1 MLVNRQ
7 YVSCGGRIEFVIFDL
22 FEAWHS
28 PFLPLYEHSI
38 AYVINE
44 SRTHFDAAHAA
55 GLMAVRARATAG
67 RAFALGM
74 GPLEDRARAI
84 DFVRCSYLG
93 LDNHPV
99 IVAGAI
105 EAIEA
110 HRSLHWS
117 CARTRLNFDLLAE
130 LEDSLTEMF
139 GARVLAFS
147 SVMLANLGAMPILAS
162 GQLTAGTKPVVVF
175 DRLAHISLAYHKPVV
190 ADETRVETIAH
201 NDIDA
206 LERLCR
212 DEPVVAYVCDGVY
225 SMGGH
230 APVQELRR
238 LQDRYGL
245 FLYIDDA
252 HGISLFG
259 GQGEGFV
266 RWQFPKELGDRTIIA
281 ASLGKGFGASGGM
294 LMLGTAEQEALF
306 RRYAIPHAFSAA
318 ANLAAVGAALGS
330 CRIHRSAELGQRQ
343 RRLRQRIELFDRRIA
358 SAERGNSLP
367 IRMISVG
374 SEMSAIAIAREL
386 LDAGLYTSV
395 TFFPTVA
402 QGKAGIRVCLTADHE
417 ISDIERLCDRILE
430 SVPDTAGAPRAASAL
445 V

>member
-1 MLVNRQ
+1 MEEIMQQAITL
-7 YVSCGGRIEFVIFDL
+7 SDGGRPTGHFRNT
-22 FEAWHS
+22 
-28 PFLPLYEHSI
+28 

-44 SRTHFDAAHAA
+44 SRAHFDAAHAA

-130 LEDSLTEMF
+130 LEDTLAEMF

-162 GQLTAGTKPVVVF
+162 GQLTGGRKPVVAF

-201 NDIDA
+201 NDLDA

-212 DEPVVAYVCDGVY
+212 DEPTVAYVCDGVY

-230 APVQELRR
+230 APVQELRQ

-259 GQGEGFV
+259 EQGEGFV
-266 RWQFPKELGDRTIIA
+266 RSRFPKDLGDRTIIA

-294 LMLGTAEQEALF
+294 LMLGTDEQEALF

-343 RRLRQRIELFDRRIA
+343 RRLGQRIELFDRRIA
-358 SAERGNSLP
+358 TVERGNSLP

-374 SEMSAIAIAREL
+374 SETSAIAIAREF
-386 LDAGLYTSV
+386 LDAGFYTSV

-417 ISDIERLCDRILE
+417 LRDIECLCDHILE
-430 SVPDTAGAPRAASAL
+430 SVPDAAGEPRAMSAL
-445 V
+445 A